1 METLVSDTLGILP
14 FIRAAI
20 HRPLHR
26 REKIWFYIDG
36 CVCVAQL
43 DPACI
48 AAAACRSRSSRGTR
62 ESQSAYTKARGGRA
76 SDAQSAAASI
86 GQDPADGTQ
95 LQVKKWAAQNEA
107 EQVGGTR
114 FRMRELWAVVRCASW
129 PTISQ
134 IWPWCGAPRCFNS
147 KLRPEYRTGLQS

>member
-62 ESQSAYTKARGGRA
+62 ESQSAYTKARGG
-76 SDAQSAAASI
+76 
-86 GQDPADGTQ
+86 GQAMHNRPEEDPADGTQ

-107 EQVGGTR
+107 EQVGGTG
-114 FRMRELWAVVRCASW
+114 FRMRELWAVVGCASW

>member
-1 METLVSDTLGILP
+1 MGV
-14 FIRAAI
+14 FV
-20 HRPLHR
+20 LHSL
-26 REKIWFYIDG
+26 E
-36 CVCVAQL
+36 AQ
-43 DPACI
+43 
-48 AAAACRSRSSRGTR
+48 
-62 ESQSAYTKARGGRA
+62 ERA
-76 SDAQSAAASI
+76 SQRTQRPGGAGKRCTI
-86 GQDPADGTQ
+86 GRCGYRPEEDPADGTQ